1 MNRAP
6 APGTMVFVA
15 TADLELGH
23 VLTRGDLSEAEVRAP
38 GPMIAGLERADR
50 AAPVG
55 RVLRTPVRAG
65 AAISLDALGGALPA
79 GRDVTIPVTPEH
91 ALGGAI
97 RPGDRVDVYA
107 TFDKG
112 TDVART
118 LTVARAATVRSVNRS
133 DGLFGQQDGA
143 IAAITLAVEPE
154 CRDRGRVLGAQRR
167 ARRRAGARHA
177 RRARAQSL
185 RRGLVAMTE
194 GLPVIVCAGGAAW
207 ELPLLRGLQR
217 PDLGV
222 RVVRRCVDHG
232 DLLGT
237 SLPRSTTGGRGR
249 CRPRMGRPGSCRD
262 AAAGRCRRRGCRGTD
277 GWERR
282 DRDRPRRRG
291 GPGR

>member
-1 MNRAP
+1 MTRAP

-15 TADLELGH
+15 AADLELGH

-65 AAISLDALGGALPA
+65 AAISLDALGGAVPP

-143 IAAITLAVEPE
+143 IAAITLAVEPNVAIAVAYSARNGE
-154 CRDRGRVLGAQRR
+154 LDVVR
-167 ARRRAGARHA
+167 AR
-177 RRARAQSL
+177 
-185 RRGLVAMTE
+185 
-194 GLPVIVCAGGAAW
+194 
-207 ELPLLRGLQR
+207 
-217 PDLGV
+217 
-222 RVVRRCVDHG
+222 
-232 DLLGT
+232 GT
-237 SLPRSTTGGRGR
+237 LDGRGR
-249 CRPRMGRPGSCRD
+249 SRFD
-262 AAAGRCRRRGCRGTD
+262 ADSLR
-277 GWERR
+277 
-282 DRDRPRRRG
+282 
-291 GPGR
+291 